1 MSPNRLNGPFLLALL
16 CLASTVRSAPGP
28 PDWENPAVF
37 ERGQVEPHVTLMP
50 FESVEAALEGDRK
63 ASPWCELLSGTW
75 KFRWAPSPGEAPT
88 AFFEE
93 SFDTSGW
100 DDIEVPSSWQMQGFG
115 HPMFRNI
122 AHPYPSD
129 PPRVPASYNPVGSY
143 RRSFDLP
150 PGWEGRQVFLHFE
163 GVKSASYV
171 WVNGEEV
178 GYNQGGME
186 PAEYDV
192 TSVIRPGEND
202 IAVQVLR
209 FSDGTY
215 LEDQDMWRLSGI
227 YRDVYLMSTPRV
239 HVRDFF
245 VTTDLDEDYRDARL
259 EIAAEVGHY
268 GDEEV
273 DGYRLRATL
282 YPGEEASGVM
292 DPFESEDLTVPA
304 RGVTGARLAA
314 VVESPRLWSA
324 EHPHLYRLTLELLGP
339 DGETAEVVGARVG
352 FRDVEIR
359 DQALFVN
366 GRSVKLNA
374 VNSHVHHPDTGRAMD
389 VETMRE
395 DLVLMKRFNVNAVRT
410 SHYPPNPEYLDL
422 ADALGIYVIDEAGTE
437 AHSTTFL
444 SERPE
449 WRAAYVDR
457 GRKMVHRDRNH
468 PSVVIWSAGNES
480 GSGDNLCALIA
491 EGKRL
496 DPTRAWLYGGNNDYF
511 PSNSPLD
518 CEEIV
523 GPRYPIPFE
532 LKTRIGQVPPSVDP
546 RPSFMDEYAA
556 ATGNSLGAL
565 DEYWEVIRAYPRTI
579 GGAVWDWV
587 SPGIRWRWRFTADAS
602 PHRNDGVL
610 MGRAGLTEGRPGAG
624 QALALSGHDEWVEL
638 YRDPS
643 LDVTGDQLT
652 LEMWVLPRPW
662 NGCGP
667 FLTKG
672 DHQYG
677 LQQTDADTLE
687 FFVHHGKRVSVEA
700 SAPQGWEGRW
710 HHLAG
715 VYDGSELRLFVD
727 GEVVGS
733 REHSGEIDHN
743 PFPVNIGRN
752 AALHGQ
758 EHAGELSNALVDD
771 VRIFARALE
780 SGELDADSPALR
792 REARLWLDFESVED
806 EGEFFSLGIGG
817 RSYGVVWPDRVP
829 QPELWQ
835 LKKSAQPVA
844 IEAVDL
850 EKGLLRV
857 TNRHHFTDLSELEA
871 SWRLTADGELQDEG
885 PLEIALPPGESTTVR
900 IPVEIPEESPGVE
913 IGLEVRFT
921 LPRETPWA
929 PRGHEVAWEQ
939 FLLPAPPLPP
949 LGPLDELPPLEVEE
963 AEGRVVIRGKGFAY
977 TFDESLGTLS
987 SMAVDGIELV
997 QQGPRANVWRAP
1009 LANERDAWGL
1019 YRGRVSTHRDGMGN
1033 DIANGWRAVG
1043 LNRLK
1048 HVVESFGAT
1057 SVDDREVRVRI
1068 RGHAVPPELP
1078 PGSFSTGFDLEYE
1091 YRVLASGDI
1100 LLRHSI
1106 TPRGRQPDWLPKVGL
1121 QMVLNEE
1128 FDRLAWH
1135 GRGPFETYPDR
1146 RSGARVGVFE
1156 GTVEEQY
1163 VPYLVPQDYGNKS
1176 DVRWVSVSNARGV
1189 GLLAVGEE
1197 RLEVSAQHFGTE
1209 NLSRAWYPFQ
1219 LVPQGGVTLNLDHR
1233 VSGVGGTAV
1242 SVLKEFQTFPQP
1254 YEYRLRLRPYR
1265 GGEAPR
1271 ELARQGFW

>member
-1 MSPNRLNGPFLLALL
+1 
-16 CLASTVRSAPGP
+16 
-28 PDWENPAVF
+28 
-37 ERGQVEPHVTLMP
+37 
-50 FESVEAALEGDRK
+50 
-63 ASPWCELLSGTW
+63 
-75 KFRWAPSPGEAPT
+75 
-88 AFFEE
+88 
-93 SFDTSGW
+93 
-100 DDIEVPSSWQMQGFG
+100 
-115 HPMFRNI
+115 
-122 AHPYPSD
+122 
-129 PPRVPASYNPVGSY
+129 
-143 RRSFDLP
+143 
-150 PGWEGRQVFLHFE
+150 
-163 GVKSASYV
+163 
-171 WVNGEEV
+171 
-178 GYNQGGME
+178 
-186 PAEYDV
+186 
-192 TSVIRPGEND
+192 
-202 IAVQVLR
+202 
-209 FSDGTY
+209 
-215 LEDQDMWRLSGI
+215 
-227 YRDVYLMSTPRV
+227 
-239 HVRDFF
+239 
-245 VTTDLDEDYRDARL
+245 
-259 EIAAEVGHY
+259 
-268 GDEEV
+268 
-273 DGYRLRATL
+273 
-282 YPGEEASGVM
+282 
-292 DPFESEDLTVPA
+292 
-304 RGVTGARLAA
+304 
-314 VVESPRLWSA
+314 
-324 EHPHLYRLTLELLGP
+324 
-339 DGETAEVVGARVG
+339 
-352 FRDVEIR
+352 
-359 DQALFVN
+359 
-366 GRSVKLNA
+366 
-374 VNSHVHHPDTGRAMD
+374 
-389 VETMRE
+389 
-395 DLVLMKRFNVNAVRT
+395 
-410 SHYPPNPEYLDL
+410 
-422 ADALGIYVIDEAGTE
+422 
-437 AHSTTFL
+437 
-444 SERPE
+444 
-449 WRAAYVDR
+449 
-457 GRKMVHRDRNH
+457 
-468 PSVVIWSAGNES
+468 
-480 GSGDNLCALIA
+480 
-491 EGKRL
+491 
-496 DPTRAWLYGGNNDYF
+496 
-511 PSNSPLD
+511 
-518 CEEIV
+518 
-523 GPRYPIPFE
+523 
-532 LKTRIGQVPPSVDP
+532 
-546 RPSFMDEYAA
+546 
-556 ATGNSLGAL
+556 
-565 DEYWEVIRAYPRTI
+565 
-579 GGAVWDWV
+579 
-587 SPGIRWRWRFTADAS
+587 
-602 PHRNDGVL
+602 
-610 MGRAGLTEGRPGAG
+610 
-624 QALALSGHDEWVEL
+624 
-638 YRDPS
+638 
-643 LDVTGDQLT
+643 
-652 LEMWVLPRPW
+652 
-662 NGCGP
+662 
-667 FLTKG
+667 
-672 DHQYG
+672 
-677 LQQTDADTLE
+677 
-687 FFVHHGKRVSVEA
+687 
-700 SAPQGWEGRW
+700 
-710 HHLAG
+710 
-715 VYDGSELRLFVD
+715 
-727 GEVVGS
+727 
-733 REHSGEIDHN
+733 
-743 PFPVNIGRN
+743 
-752 AALHGQ
+752 
-758 EHAGELSNALVDD
+758 
-771 VRIFARALE
+771 
-780 SGELDADSPALR
+780 
-792 REARLWLDFESVED
+792 
-806 EGEFFSLGIGG
+806 
-817 RSYGVVWPDRVP
+817 VWPDRVP